1 MHPHYSPASSPQQQQ
16 PQPTGSVY
24 QPAVR
29 GGAGHGHGVS
39 GVTGHI
45 RTQSNLQQLPPQMPR
60 IQNYSNAKNN
70 SASVST
76 DRSSSSSLA
85 LIAPPPLPLPLPTPS
100 TKGATASTVN
110 LRPNSNVNFSTTS
123 SPTSTST
130 LYTCSSASSSLI
142 AQPPPSKIFKTDHL
156 CVNAAAYG
164 LSAVGHPCV
173 YCVIPVPVMVSIER
187 ANNAA
192 VCLFILSC
200 HT

>member
-29 GGAGHGHGVS
+29 GGAGHGHGVT

-60 IQNYSNAKNN
+60 IQNYSN
-70 SASVST
+70 V
-76 DRSSSSSLA
+76 R
-85 LIAPPPLPLPLPTPS
+85 
-100 TKGATASTVN
+100 ATASTVN
-110 LRPNSNVNFSTTS
+110 SRPNSNVNFTTTS

-173 YCVIPVPVMVSIER
+173 YCVIPVPVGELSSKIFKITNIETV
-187 ANNAA
+187 ALVTDLKNMGINPT
-192 VCLFILSC
+192 LQKK
-200 HT
+200 